1 MPGPVDMPLIIS
13 QLANVQKISNSEV
26 TKAQMQQTL
35 MINPAEQEKNK
46 DAQKQI
52 QNIEKDQGS
61 QAVQDEGG
69 GNAKHHAMSRK
80 KRKTPEDEP
89 KEEEKKTK
97 PSPWSGNIIN
107 VKI

>member
-13 QLANVQKISNSEV
+13 QLANVQKISNSET

-35 MINPAEQEKNK
+35 LINPAEQEKNK
-46 DAQKQI
+46 NSQKQI
-52 QNIEKDQGS
+52 QHIEKDEGS
-61 QAVQDEGG
+61 EAVNDEGG
-69 GNAKHHAMSRK
+69 GKSQQHASPRK
-80 KRKTPEDEP
+80 KKKEEP
-89 KEEEKKTK
+89 EEEKKTK

>member
-26 TKAQMQQTL
+26 TKSGLQQTL
-35 MINPAEQEKNK
+35 MINPEEQEKNK

-52 QNIEKDQGS
+52 QKTEKDEAAISVRDDSGS
-61 QAVQDEGG
+61 RGG
-69 GNAKHHAMSRK
+69 RQHF
-80 KRKTPEDEP
+80 KRKRQKEDEEP
-89 KEEEKKTK
+89 EEETPTK
-97 PSPWSGNIIN
+97 ESPWSGNIIN